1 MCKLRLRKGTSL
13 FETLLV
19 LAILSVSI
27 YPLAHIIYMSM
38 PTVSHTDDEYLAT
51 LLAHHVME
59 TIVARRAKDPSYL
72 PSMSEACPVVA
83 SPEGNDKISEYF
95 TDFKEYNG
103 PVTETND
110 PQLYWAVKKF
120 KCKVD
125 TYFLDKNTFKV
136 FVYII
141 YSKEGKDKKVFFER
155 LLPVNEISSDDY
167 EDGKE
172 IDF

>member
-1 MCKLRLRKGTSL
+1 MFKLITKKGTSL
-13 FETLLV
+13 FETLLI

-27 YPLAHIIYMSM
+27 YPLAHIVYMSM
-38 PTVSHTDDEYLAT
+38 PVVSHTDDEYLAT

-59 TIVARRAKDPSYL
+59 TIVAKRAKDPSYL
-72 PSMSEACPVVA
+72 PSISEACSIVA
-83 SPEGNDKISEYF
+83 SHEDSEKISEYF

-103 PVTETND
+103 PITETND

-141 YSKEGKDKKVFFER
+141 YSKEGKEKKVFFER

-167 EDGKE
+167 EDTKE
-172 IDF
+172 AEF